1 MRFLT
6 ERLWHDA
13 DRASVGTW
21 TIPEST
27 TLNEFGIAQSHS
39 KQMADLT
46 LTPDHRFT
54 WSRHGG
60 RRTDFGRWQL
70 RGRYLISEFS
80 NPGKRRKV
88 GYPYRDRI
96 IKLTPQELVY
106 VQGED
111 APGRKSSSNQAI
123 QRTAGRSAF
132 ELTMTSTFNIQRCA
146 ASPAVAD
153 LESR

>member
-1 MRFLT
+1 M
-6 ERLWHDA
+6 
-13 DRASVGTW
+13 V
-21 TIPEST
+21 
-27 TLNEFGIAQSHS
+27 
-39 KQMADLT
+39 DLT

-96 IKLTPQELVY
+96 IKPTPQEPSIY
-106 VQGED
+106 R
-111 APGRKSSSNQAI
+111 ARMPRAKSSSNQAI
-123 QRTAGRSAF
+123 QRTAGR
-132 ELTMTSTFNIQRCA
+132 A
-146 ASPAVAD
+146 AV
-153 LESR
+153 